1 MRLPIINHPKE
12 APPQPQSKVELLETS
27 IEHKISVYNKKKRNN
42 HAWAF
47 TFHLIVAILTA
58 STTLLSGILEPGFII
73 GTIGYF
79 SKPIEIGVHDLILCI
94 SALLFL
100 TNALMAFLNNRDGY
114 TIFRKGLNQM
124 RKLKT
129 ELNYF
134 LLENDAVDSKELDK
148 YLKQYME
155 IVQFVD
161 SSHEETH
168 SSDTD

>member
-1 MRLPIINHPKE
+1 MKLPFIKHPKE
-12 APPQPQSKVELLETS
+12 VPSQPKSKVELLKTS
-27 IEHKISVYNKKKRNN
+27 IDHKIAVYSKKKTKN

-58 STTLLSGILEPGFII
+58 STTLLSGILEPGFLI
-73 GTIGYF
+73 GTIGFF

-124 RKLKT
+124 RRLKT
-129 ELNYF
+129 ELNYY
-134 LLENDAVDSKELDK
+134 LLENDAVDSKELDNF
-148 YLKQYME
+148 LKQYME